1 YLQLSKLL
9 IANSSPR
16 CSDMAD
22 VEQKDIE
29 VARDDQERINKFSRL
44 NMKYDELDEEITTMK
59 SEVQNYK
66 DAVEE
71 IEGCMEENGVMMK
84 VGEAYTLVEE
94 DTVLEKLQ
102 KLVEDSEASLS
113 QKSDEIEKVKGDLDA
128 LKKVLYAK
136 FGTSINLE
144 K

>member
-1 YLQLSKLL
+1 
-9 IANSSPR
+9 
-16 CSDMAD
+16 MAD

-44 NMKYDELDEEITTMK
+44 TYDELDEEITTMK